1 MCRELDLIAQEY
13 KSKNATVLRNNIS
26 LYQTTMSAAS
36 SSFLREVE
44 SQCKR
49 QKLGNVVL
57 VAVIPEQEKAPHP

>member
-1 MCRELDLIAQEY
+1 MSRELDMLAKEY
-13 KSKNATVLRNNIS
+13 QSKKATVLRKDLS

-49 QKLGNVVL
+49 QKLANVVL
-57 VAVIPEQEKAPHP
+57 VAVIPEQEKTSNS

>member
-1 MCRELDLIAQEY
+1 MSRELDMLAKEHHT
-13 KSKNATVLRNNIS
+13 KKGTVLRKDIS

-49 QKLGNVVL
+49 QKLANFVL
-57 VAVIPEQEKAPHP
+57 VAVIPEQEKPTHP

>member
-1 MCRELDLIAQEY
+1 MSRELDMLAKEHHT
-13 KSKNATVLRNNIS
+13 KKGTVLRKDIS

-49 QKLGNVVL
+49 QKLANVVL
-57 VAVIPEQEKAPHP
+57 IAVIPEQEKAPHP

>member
-1 MCRELDLIAQEY
+1 MSRELDLLAKEHH
-13 KSKNATVLRNNIS
+13 SKKATVLRKDLS

-57 VAVIPEQEKAPHP
+57 IAVIPEQEKAPHP

>member
-1 MCRELDLIAQEY
+1 MCRELDLIAQEH

>member
-1 MCRELDLIAQEY
+1 MSRELDLLAKEY
-13 KSKNATVLRNNIS
+13 HSKKATVLRKDLS

-49 QKLGNVVL
+49 QKLANVVL
-57 VAVIPEQEKAPHP
+57 VAVIPEQEKTSNS

>member
-1 MCRELDLIAQEY
+1 MSRELDMLAKEHHT
-13 KSKNATVLRNNIS
+13 KKGTVLRKDIS

-49 QKLGNVVL
+49 QKLANFVL
-57 VAVIPEQEKAPHP
+57 VAVIPEQEKPPHP

>member
-1 MCRELDLIAQEY
+1 MSRELDMLAKEY
-13 KSKNATVLRNNIS
+13 QSKKATVLRKDMS

-49 QKLGNVVL
+49 QKMANFVL
-57 VAVIPEQEKAPHP
+57 VAVIPEQEKATHP